1 MSPTTNPG
9 SVNTPGPATGAGAG
23 AGTRAGSGTSADGV
37 KHGADAAGELGW
49 LLDEM
54 AAGVPS
60 IRHAVLLSTDGLAVA
75 ATGGLS
81 REDGEHLAAVASG
94 FHSLAKGAGRHF
106 KVGAVR
112 QTMVEFD
119 GGFLFVVAAG
129 GGTCLAVFSGPDGDV
144 GLIAYE
150 LARLVRRVGEHLF
163 AAPRSGD
170 AAGAV
175 P

>member
-9 SVNTPGPATGAGAG
+9 SVNTAGNGAGAG
-23 AGTRAGSGTSADGV
+23 AESGGR
-37 KHGADAAGELGW
+37 KGADTAGELGW

-163 AAPRSGD
+163 APPRAGD
-170 AAGAV
+170 GAGAV

>member
-1 MSPTTNPG
+1 MSPITNPG
-9 SVNTPGPATGAGAG
+9 GASAGGTGNGKAGSGAPQAGAG
-23 AGTRAGSGTSADGV
+23 IGIGT
-37 KHGADAAGELGW
+37 DAAADLGW

-60 IRHAVLLSTDGLAVA
+60 VRHAVLLSTDGLAVA
-75 ATGGLS
+75 ATAALS

-106 KVGAVR
+106 KVGAVH

-119 GGFLFVVAAG
+119 GGFLFIVAAG
-129 GGTCLAVFSGPDGDV
+129 GGTCLAVFSGPDSDV
-144 GLIAYE
+144 GLVAYE

-163 AAPRSGD
+163 TPPRSGD
-170 AAGAV
+170 GAGAV